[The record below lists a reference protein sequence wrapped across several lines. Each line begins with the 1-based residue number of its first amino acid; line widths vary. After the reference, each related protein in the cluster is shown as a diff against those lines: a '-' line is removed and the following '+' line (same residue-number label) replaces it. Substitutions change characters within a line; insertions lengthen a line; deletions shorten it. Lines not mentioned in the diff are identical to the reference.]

1 MSYGVRVIE
10 SIVIFGGTT
19 EGRRLVEKLA
29 HLDVRLYVCV
39 ATEYGAALMDEHDNV
54 TVICRRMNQPE
65 MEAFLRET
73 KAGLCVDATHPYAVL
88 VSENIIKACDTLG
101 LECIRVVRACE
112 DNKDEAFGCVESV
125 SQAVE
130 YLKSVKGNIF
140 ITTGSKELEAYT
152 DIPDYK
158 DRCTARVL
166 PSAEVMNK
174 CAELGFEG
182 KKIIG
187 MQGPFSEEMNY
198 QMFLEAKARWV
209 VTKNS
214 GKEGGFQDKCEAA
227 IRAGAGLVIIGRPR
241 ELSDKRMSFD
251 EAVRY
256 ISAFITDK
264 ITKQQEIM
272 SQNKLISQSKI
283 MKQNNIHTI
292 YIIGIGPGADDEL
305 TLAARRAI
313 DSCDALAGAERCLKL
328 CGDCKAK
335 ERLSTYK
342 TDEIIEFINKH
353 PEYQSIGIVYSG
365 DIGFYSGA
373 RSLVAYFEQEIF
385 WEELDGVVYSR
396 LPNGEYYGLEYVPGL
411 SSPVYMLDKLGL
423 SWESVVFTSNHGRDN
438 DIISLIRSNENV
450 CTLLGKPNDV
460 SEICRKLVDCGMK
473 DVFVTVG
480 ERLSYDDEEL
490 TMGNAEDLTDRE
502 FDSLSVALFEN
513 NHPTRRIVT
522 PGIGDDE
529 FIRGSVPMTKEEIRI
544 LSLAKLRLTEASVL
558 YDVGAG
564 TGSVSV
570 EAARLMN
577 KGRVYAIEK
586 NIEGIQLIKQ
596 NCNKHGA
603 DNVKVIEGAAPMA
616 LEALETPTHAFIG
629 GSGGKLSEIVGALLG
644 KNEKIRCVIN
654 AVTIETVAEL
664 ERLCTRYPQCEDME
678 IIQVNVSRGRRA
690 GGYHLMSAENPVYI
704 ASFGGE

>member
-19 EGRRLVEKLA
+19 EGRRLVEKLV

-88 VSENIIKACDTLG
+88 VSENILKACDTLG
-101 LECIRVVRACE
+101 LEYIRVVRDCE
-112 DNKDEAFGCVESV
+112 DNEDKAFDDAFNHEDRKYICVDSV

-130 YLKSVKGNIF
+130 YLKNVRGNIF

-152 DIPDYK
+152 DIPGYR

-198 QMFLEAKARWV
+198 QMFSEAKARWV

-214 GKEGGFQDKCEAA
+214 GKEGGYQDKCEAA
-227 IRAGAGLVIIGRPR
+227 IRAGAGLIVIGRPVEQSENAMNYR
-241 ELSDKRMSFD
+241 
-251 EAVRY
+251 EAVSFVTDMVGRCDE
-256 ISAFITDK
+256 SAAK
-264 ITKQQEIM
+264 NKG
-272 SQNKLISQSKI
+272 NKL
-283 MKQNNIHTI
+283 HTI
-292 YIIGIGPGADDEL
+292 YVIGIGPGAESEL
-305 TLAARRAI
+305 TLAARKTI
-313 DSCDALAGAERCLKL
+313 SCCDVLIGAERCLQI
-328 CGDCKAK
+328 CDGINTGD
-335 ERLSTYK
+335 RLSTYK
-342 TDEIIEFINKH
+342 TDEIINFIIENKQ
-353 PEYQSIGIVYSG
+353 YDSIGVVYSG

-373 RSLVAYFEQEIF
+373 KKLIEYFEQEEF
-385 WEELDGVVYSR
+385 WYKCDDAVYSR
-396 LPNGEYYGLEYVPGL
+396 LKNGELYQLSFVPGL
-411 SSPVYMLDKLGL
+411 SSVAYMIDCMGL
-423 SWESVVFTSNHGRDN
+423 SWEEVVFASNHGREGGIEKLVSRN
-438 DIISLIRSNENV
+438 RQV
-450 CTLLGKPNDV
+450 CTLLGKPDDV
-460 SEICRKLVDCGMK
+460 ADICRRLVDCGMN

-480 ERLSYDDEEL
+480 ERLSYEDEAL
-490 TMGNAEDLTDRE
+490 TMGNAEDMLNSE

-513 NHPTRRIVT
+513 NNPIADNISPRLR
-522 PGIGDDE
+522 DDD
-529 FIRGSVPMTKEEIRI
+529 FIRGNVPMTKEEIRV
-544 LSLAKLRLTEASVL
+544 LSLAKLRLNSDSVL

-564 TGSVSV
+564 TGSVAV
-570 EAARLMN
+570 EAARIMP

-586 NIEGIQLIKQ
+586 NAEGMELIKSNCRKHCAINVNFIEGY
-596 NCNKHGA
+596 
-603 DNVKVIEGAAPMA
+603 APDVLGG
-616 LEALETPTHAFIG
+616 LERPTHAFIG
-629 GSGGKLSEIVGALLG
+629 GSDGRLAEIVGTLLE
-644 KNEKIRCVIN
+644 KNKKIRCVIN
-654 AVTIETVAEL
+654 AITIETVAEL
-664 ERLCTRYPQCEDME
+664 ERLCRLYPQCKDME
-678 IIQVNVSRGRRA
+678 IIQVGVSRGRKA
-690 GGYHLMSAENPVYI
+690 GAYHLMTAENPVYI